1 MILPYNRQWIVNT
14 RTLPFILATVLFSCS
29 AHLVN
34 KNSSSAVK
42 IQYQKVFLKPI
53 EGISCITES
62 RFWPDT
68 LCEKTMVSDNMNQLF
83 KNLLSEFR
91 RCEKYGL
98 YTMVDS
104 MESYSVEVTIR
115 LLSAALQGDTLCI
128 PLNVTIVSRVFSQKH
143 TCQIPAYGLC
153 HSYADTVPACY
164 RIGSGI
170 ADYKRCFPYQEIV
183 SKIYQPASDK

>member
-1 MILPYNRQWIVNT
+1 MILPYNRQRIVNT
-14 RTLPFILATVLFSCS
+14 RMLPFLMATVLFSCT

-34 KNSSSAVK
+34 RNSSSAVQ

-68 LCEKTMVSDNMNQLF
+68 LCEKAMVSDNMNQLW

-104 MESYSVEVTIR
+104 MESYSVEVSVKLI
-115 LLSAALQGDTLCI
+115 SAVLQGDTLSI
-128 PLNVTIVSRVFSQKH
+128 PLNVTIENKVFSQNN
-143 TCQIPAYGLC
+143 TYQIPAHGICYP
-153 HSYADTVPACY
+153 YTDTMPACY

-170 ADYKRCFPYQEIV
+170 SDYKRCFPYQEIV
-183 SKIYQPASDK
+183 SKIYQLATDK